1 MNQITKKKHRRS
13 RPFRMS
19 FLVGALFCA
28 FLTTTERAFSEIPV
42 IAADLAWVA
51 PSVLLAS
58 EDFDSVTP
66 PVPPPGWSSTTPVTS
81 SAAVRTPT
89 PRPRPTTN
97 PSLTPTPT
105 PSATQG
111 LPLGGFSLTGTGRK
125 FKGIVIPYV
134 DVFSI
139 HVNRSTGIPS

>member
-66 PVPPPGWSSTTPVTS
+66 PAPPGWSSTTPVTS

-89 PRPRPTTN
+89 PRPRPTPN
-97 PSLTPTPT
+97 PSPSPTPT
-105 PSATQG
+105 PSATPL
-111 LPLGGFSLTGTGRK
+111 LPTGVFSLTGYGRQI
-125 FKGIVIPYV
+125 KGLSNPDV
-134 DVFSI
+134 D
-139 HVNRSTGIPS
+139 